1 MEARNPKSYS
11 PVNGLLRWRIQNNN
25 MVDDVPRGSEWISIS
40 IKRSVYEELRKRAG
54 DKSVSD
60 FLLEVLGGVV
70 HSVGGIHLEAG
81 DINSPVNGVVV
92 MDNLVCRHRGNGVS
106 YCVDY
111 VKLSEAIEVVNKQNI
126 SPFELEEKCKQG
138 KCSEHEALVYEAF
151 SKGLVVY
158 SPVGGGFRV
167 LT

>member
-11 PVNGLLRWRIQNNN
+11 PVNGLLRWRMQNNN

-60 FLLEVLGGVV
+60 FILEVLGGAVPNA
-70 HSVGGIHLEAG
+70 GG
-81 DINSPVNGVVV
+81 INSPVNGVVV

-111 VKLSEAIEVVNKQNI
+111 VVLSEAIEAVNKRNI

-138 KCSEHEALVYEAF
+138 KCNEHEALVYEAF

-167 LT
+167 LS

>member
-1 MEARNPKSYS
+1 MEARNPKPYS
-11 PVNGLLRWRIQNNN
+11 PVNGLLRWKAQNNN
-25 MVDDVPRGSEWISIS
+25 MGDNVPRGSEWISIS
-40 IKRSVYEELRKRAG
+40 IKRSVYEELRKRAR

-60 FLLEVLGGVV
+60 FLLEVLGGAAP
-70 HSVGGIHLEAG
+70 SVGG
-81 DINSPVNGVVV
+81 INSPVNGVVA

-111 VKLSEAIEVVNKQNI
+111 VKLSEAIEVVNKLNI
-126 SPFELEEKCKQG
+126 TPFELEEKCQQG